1 MFRAWIRSKRS
12 EFVRDILRDFCLS
25 QQVLENQFRMFDAE
39 ERLDFEVLR
48 EVLGVEMNKGLL
60 WRLKDTAHH
69 LFRTDRD
76 ADVHGQLLGWCL
88 GYIFHETMKLKE
100 DAYQREIYGGRFLEF
115 RQIGLRPEERGIVG
129 ELSKVVDQTRESMR
143 REVARIRFIISSSR
157 QLFIRYLPEHGDNAL
172 LARLLYDQNSL
183 VRMAF
188 AQDYQALISALYGG
202 RPEKMYH
209 LAAQSL
215 MLGGWERE
223 AVRAEE
229 EGLALVGG
237 KESVTGSDDERSERP
252 LEVQP

>member
-48 EVLGVEMNKGLL
+48 DVLGVEMNKGLL

-143 REVARIRFIISSSR
+143 REVARIRFIIASCR
-157 QLFIRYLPEHGDNAL
+157 QLFIRYLPEHRDNAL

-183 VRMAF
+183 VRTAF
-188 AQDYQALISALYGG
+188 ALDYHALITALYGD

-223 AVRAEE
+223 AALAEQ
-229 EGLALVGG
+229 EGKMVMG
-237 KESVTGSDDERSERP
+237 
-252 LEVQP
+252 EV